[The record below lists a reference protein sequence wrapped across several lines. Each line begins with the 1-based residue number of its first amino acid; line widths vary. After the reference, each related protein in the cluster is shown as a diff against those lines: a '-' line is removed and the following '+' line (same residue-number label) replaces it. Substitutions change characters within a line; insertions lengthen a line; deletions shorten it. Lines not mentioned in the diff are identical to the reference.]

1 MGDRGSDLGSAT
13 FLLWEVDMDELTATP
28 VLADPCKTAAV
39 WTRSLPE

>member
-13 FLLWEVDMDELTATP
+13 FLLWEMDMEEQAATP
-28 VLADPCKTAAV
+28 VLADPHKAAAI